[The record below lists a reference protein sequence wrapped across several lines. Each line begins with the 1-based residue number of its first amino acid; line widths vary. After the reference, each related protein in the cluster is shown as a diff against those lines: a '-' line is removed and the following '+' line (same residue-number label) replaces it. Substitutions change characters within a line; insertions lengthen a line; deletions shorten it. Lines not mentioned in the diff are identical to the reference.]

1 MKWLRIGGRHMNLWR
16 TVDDEGEVLDV
27 LVQHRRDKAAAR
39 KLMRKLLKK
48 QGFAL
53 TQVTTDRLRSYGAAF
68 KEIGLSADHKQGAH
82 TTTGR
87 RFRSSRSADA
97 SARCSA

>member
-53 TQVTTDRLRSYGAAF
+53 TQVTTDRLRSYGAVF
-68 KEIGLSADHKQGAH
+68 KEIGLSADHKQGLAQQP
-82 TTTGR
+82 G
-87 RFRSSRSADA
+87 
-97 SARCSA
+97 

>member
-1 MKWLRIGGRHMNLWR
+1 MYLWR
-16 TVDDEGEVLDV
+16 AVDDEGEVLEI
-27 LVQHRRDKAAAR
+27 LIQRRRNKAAAC
-39 KLMRKLLKK
+39 KLMRRLLKK

-68 KEIGLSADHKQGAH
+68 KEIGLSADHKQGAR

>member
-16 TVDDEGEVLDV
+16 TVDDEGEVLDI

-53 TQVTTDRLRSYGAAF
+53 TQVTTDRLRSYGLRS
-68 KEIGLSADHKQGAH
+68 KEIGLIADHKQGAP
-82 TTTGR
+82 TTTGL

-97 SARCSA
+97 SARYSA

>member
-48 QGFAL
+48 QGFGF

-68 KEIGLSADHKQGAH
+68 KEIGLSADHKQGLAQQP
-82 TTTGR
+82 G
-87 RFRSSRSADA
+87 
-97 SARCSA
+97 

>member
-68 KEIGLSADHKQGAH
+68 KEIGLSADHKQGAR

>member
-1 MKWLRIGGRHMNLWR
+1 MKWLRIGGRHMNLWQ

-27 LVQHRRDKAAAR
+27 LGQHRRDKAAVR
-39 KLMRKLLKK
+39 KLKRKLLKK

-68 KEIGLSADHKQGAH
+68 KEIGLSADHKQGLAQQP
-82 TTTGR
+82 G
-87 RFRSSRSADA
+87 
-97 SARCSA
+97 

>member
-1 MKWLRIGGRHMNLWR
+1 MKWLRIGGRHMNLWQ

-39 KLMRKLLKK
+39 KLTRKLLKK

-53 TQVTTDRLRSYGAAF
+53 TQVTIDRLRSYGAAF
-68 KEIGLSADHKQGAH
+68 KEIGLSADHKQGLAQQP
-82 TTTGR
+82 G
-87 RFRSSRSADA
+87 
-97 SARCSA
+97 

>member
-1 MKWLRIGGRHMNLWR
+1 MRIGGRHMNLWR

-48 QGFAL
+48 RGFAL
-53 TQVTTDRLRSYGAAF
+53 TQVTTDRLRFYGAAF
-68 KEIGLSADHKQGAH
+68 KEIGLSADHKQGLAQQP
-82 TTTGR
+82 G
-87 RFRSSRSADA
+87 
-97 SARCSA
+97 

>member
-16 TVDDEGEVLDV
+16 TVDDEGQVLDV

-48 QGFAL
+48 RGFAL
-53 TQVTTDRLRSYGAAF
+53 TQVTTDRLRSYGLRS
-68 KEIGLSADHKQGAH
+68 KEIGLTADHKQGLAR
-82 TTTGR
+82 TTGLK
-87 RFRSSRSADA
+87 
-97 SARCSA
+97 

>member
-16 TVDDEGEVLDV
+16 KVDDEGQVLDV

-48 QGFAL
+48 RGFAL
-53 TQVTTDRLRSYGAAF
+53 TQVTTDRLRSYG
-68 KEIGLSADHKQGAH
+68 LRS
-82 TTTGR
+82 R
-87 RFRSSRSADA
+87 RLA
-97 SARCSA
+97 

>member
-16 TVDDEGEVLDV
+16 KVDDEGQVLDV

-53 TQVTTDRLRSYGAAF
+53 TQVTTARLRSCGAAF
-68 KEIGLSADHKQGAH
+68 KEIGLSADHKQGLAQQP
-82 TTTGR
+82 G
-87 RFRSSRSADA
+87 
-97 SARCSA
+97 